1 MPKIMGY
8 NENRDL
14 PTQNWEFHGGF
25 MGISLK
31 RIGARPLG
39 SFSAK
44 YWRLHQHRAWGSI
57 MFNPCP
63 KKTKMYKYIYIY
75 IGHLCSSSQIHSSTW
90 RCKIYRINDIWNHHP
105 VPPSSSTNNSSP
117 IQPHHQPF
125 DPSGSSRSSWG
136 STNPCASCVAP
147 SRS

>member
-14 PTQNWEFHGGF
+14 PTKNWEFHGGF

-63 KKTKMYKYIYIY
+63 KKAKMYKYTYIY
-75 IGHLCSSSQIHSSTW
+75 KYYTLDT
-90 RCKIYRINDIWNHHP
+90 
-105 VPPSSSTNNSSP
+105 
-117 IQPHHQPF
+117 
-125 DPSGSSRSSWG
+125 
-136 STNPCASCVAP
+136 CVAHLKYIQV
-147 SRS
+147 RRGAKYTE